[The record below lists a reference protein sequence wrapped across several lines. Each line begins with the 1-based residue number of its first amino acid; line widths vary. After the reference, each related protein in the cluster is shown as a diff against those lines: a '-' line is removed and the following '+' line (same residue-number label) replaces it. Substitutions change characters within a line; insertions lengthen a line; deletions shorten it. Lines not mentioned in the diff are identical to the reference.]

1 MVNLRPGQSPISI
14 SIAINEMLKLKSP
27 ALVAF
32 HSDARLLGE
41 EAARPIAR
49 YPEIEGEIETET
61 ETETEK
67 EKSRP

>member
-1 MVNLRPGQSPISI
+1 VVNLRPGQSPISI
-14 SIAINEMLKLKSP
+14 SIAINEMLKRKSP

-32 HSDARLLGE
+32 HSDARLLGK
-41 EAARPIAR
+41 EAARLIAR
-49 YPEIEGEIETET
+49 YPEIEGKIEI